1 MSKLGRGQRGRA
13 RRQVALACLN
23 EPKTI
28 SGLAA
33 EFGREPGSLRSLVRA
48 LSKDGVLKQVK
59 LAGARGA
66 AYKTT
71 ERYRR
76 ELAQPQERAIPGL
89 ILPGQRLLAVGTRN
103 FADLADL
110 VSEAATNPA
119 VLWCVRVDGV
129 YRVLIAIDGSQPE
142 ELDRLEAQVTATGG
156 ESAYARADVVLA
168 PPQMQRYAKLLR
180 RNSPTTGGRRS
191 LLA

>member
-1 MSKLGRGQRGRA
+1 MTKLGRGQRGRT

-28 SGLAA
+28 SDLAA
-33 EFGREPGSLRSLVRA
+33 EFGREPGSLRSLVTA
-48 LSKDGVLKQVK
+48 LNKDGVLKQVK

-66 AYKTT
+66 AFKTT

-76 ELAQPQERAIPGL
+76 ELAHPQERAIPGL

-103 FADLADL
+103 FAALADL
-110 VSEAATNPA
+110 VLEAAANPA

-142 ELDRLEAQVTATGG
+142 ELDRLEAQVTAAGG
-156 ESAYARADVVLA
+156 ETAYARADVILG

-180 RNSPTTGGRRS
+180 RGAPAISRQS
-191 LLA
+191 LPA